1 MKIRFLSSLASGL
14 AIALMASNAFAD
26 VTIDRTKKYQTIEG
40 FGFFGGA
47 DVWWGGPSA
56 VLDDAW
62 SAMVIDD
69 LGMTMWRNEYYPT
82 ATSAAPQD
90 AQWTDQKPVVQSLY
104 SHAHASKVPLKAILT
119 IWSPPANDKCI
130 VVKGGVP
137 DYGTCATP
145 LQRPTDTKG
154 GNILDPSQ
162 ATAFANWLVAG
173 LQMYKDAGVDV
184 YGLSMQN
191 EPMFWQ
197 GYNSCFYEQS
207 FYAKHLSEV
216 GAIVKASF
224 PHVKLFGSENM
235 LGIECGA
242 GANGTN
248 FDPYF
253 YTQAI
258 MNNAGALSAIDRFAV
273 HGYTDGV
280 SATATSKL
288 ATLWTSLRTGTA
300 SANKPLWMTE
310 TSGYNH
316 SWTSGQPCMSD
327 NKKTCPGAIDLG
339 QAIYAALYYGH
350 ASAWTYW
357 QGSGKS
363 GLSEYSLMA
372 GTSPGKNYYVS
383 KQFYRYIRPGAQ
395 MVDVRSTD
403 AEVMV
408 AAFDNPAMNA
418 VTVVAINTGTAT
430 KTLTLSG
437 ANLPSTFHAFR
448 TSANEDAKDLGSVNA
463 GGLTLP
469 ASSITTFVSGN
480 YLESAVTGT
489 DAGVDSGAP
498 IDSGAGHDTGASS
511 DTRSATDASA
521 TTTTTTTS
529 TTTKADAA
537 TDSAGDGGTPGT
549 KSTGGCGC
557 RVGQGDS
564 RSSGA
569 MLAMWAA
576 ATAWMFRRRKSSV
589 ATRR

>member
-1 MKIRFLSSLASGL
+1 MRIRFLSSLASGL
-14 AIALMASNAFAD
+14 AIALITSNIFAD

-47 DVWWGGPSA
+47 DVWWDGPAA
-56 VLDDAW
+56 VLDNAW

-69 LGMTMWRNEYYPT
+69 LGLTMWRNEYYPT
-82 ATSAAPQD
+82 ATTAAPQD
-90 AQWTDQKPVVQSLY
+90 AQWMDQKPVVQSLY
-104 SHAHASKVPLKAILT
+104 SHANASQVPLKAILT

-130 VVKGGVP
+130 VVTNGVP
-137 DYGTCATP
+137 DWGTCATP

-154 GNILDPSQ
+154 GNILGPSQ

-173 LQMYKDAGVDV
+173 LQMYRDAGVDV

-207 FYAKHLSEV
+207 FYAKHLAEV
-216 GAIVKASF
+216 GPIVKASF
-224 PHVKLFGSENM
+224 PNVKLFGSENM

-258 MNNAGALSAIDRFAV
+258 INNAGALSTIDRFAV
-273 HGYTDGV
+273 HGYIDGV

-316 SWTSGQPCMSD
+316 SWTGGQPCTSD
-327 NKKTCPGAIDLG
+327 RTKTCPGAIDLG
-339 QAIYAALYYGH
+339 QAIYAAVYYGH

-363 GLSEYSLMA
+363 GLNEYNLMA

-395 MVDVRSTD
+395 MVDVQSTD

-418 VTVVAINTGTAT
+418 FTVVAINTGTAT
-430 KTLTLSG
+430 KTLTISG

-448 TSANEDAKDLGSVNA
+448 TSANEDATDLGSVNA

-469 ASSITTFVSGN
+469 ASSVTTFVSGN

-498 IDSGAGHDTGASS
+498 IDSGAGNDTGASS

-521 TTTTTTTS
+521 T
-529 TTTKADAA
+529 A
-537 TDSAGDGGTPGT
+537 TDSAGDSGTPGT
-549 KSTGGCGC
+549 KTTGGCAC
-557 RVGQGDS
+557 SVGHTDS

-576 ATAWMFRRRKSSV
+576 ATAWMFQRRRG
-589 ATRR
+589 RRSIRTAAWG